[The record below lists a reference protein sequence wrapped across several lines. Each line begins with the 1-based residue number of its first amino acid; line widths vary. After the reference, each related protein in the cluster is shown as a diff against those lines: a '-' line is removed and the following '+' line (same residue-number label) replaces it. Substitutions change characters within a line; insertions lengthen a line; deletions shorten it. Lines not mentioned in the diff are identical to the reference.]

1 MRLVWGPTVSGRT
14 APSSFGVK
22 ASGPQVC
29 PCAYRDSPPAPGS
42 RQAEQKETLVLGE
55 QQWEVGTSGGGD
67 GSLPLR
73 LHPYPTQPSTPL
85 TEPLGRLPNTPLRL
99 ALASGIIPVSPHTA
113 SVNLPQCLCLPCAP
127 HWISR
132 FPFPLPAPQSSM
144 PPPPPSLLLTPPSP
158 RIVLPCPPSLPA
170 HFVCL
175 AIYRGLPRIR
185 NIFVHPAFRPYA
197 SRLGTLA
204 VFPVSV
210 PLEVSSG
217 ATCT

>member
-1 MRLVWGPTVSGRT
+1 MRLVQGPTVSGRT

-29 PCAYRDSPPAPGS
+29 PCAYRDSPPAPES

-127 HWISR
+127 HWISLL
-132 FPFPLPAPQSSM
+132 PLSTPCSPELNASSSSVTS
-144 PPPPPSLLLTPPSP
+144 PDPSISTDCSPLSSQPPSTFCLFGHLPWSPSYQKYFCAP
-158 RIVLPCPPSLPA
+158 RFQAIRFQAWDARCLPC
-170 HFVCL
+170 VCT
-175 AIYRGLPRIR
+175 PRS
-185 NIFVHPAFRPYA
+185 F
-197 SRLGTLA
+197 
-204 VFPVSV
+204 
-210 PLEVSSG
+210 
-217 ATCT
+217 

>member
-1 MRLVWGPTVSGRT
+1 MRLVRGPTVSGRT

-29 PCAYRDSPPAPGS
+29 PCAYRDSPPAPES

-144 PPPPPSLLLTPPSP
+144 PPPLSFSPLCFIYPFYSNLSLHSEL
-158 RIVLPCPPSLPA
+158 R
-170 HFVCL
+170 HFSTQFNSHNEIGKKTE
-175 AIYRGLPRIR
+175 A
-185 NIFVHPAFRPYA
+185 
-197 SRLGTLA
+197 
-204 VFPVSV
+204 
-210 PLEVSSG
+210 
-217 ATCT
+217 